1 MQKKDGLSKMSRL
14 GLNKRQR
21 NFIRQSMGQNLILGL
36 IYQGSQHNFSARK
49 FRECWSNSQRR
60 HSLTLVK
67 TEFGRVFGLFTTKDW
82 RVIDILQKKE
92 TAGKKKN
99 DAVILSDTR
108 AFVIQANDLKVYKA
122 KQETY
127 QILNK
132 KDSFPGCSYS
142 KEDISADLCF
152 VD

>member
-1 MQKKDGLSKMSRL
+1 M
-14 GLNKRQR
+14 
-21 NFIRQSMGQNLILGL
+21 
-36 IYQGSQHNFSARK
+36 
-49 FRECWSNSQRR
+49 
-60 HSLTLVK
+60 
-67 TEFGRVFGLFTTKDW
+67 
-82 RVIDILQKKE
+82 QKKE

-152 VD
+152 VDQCHKLYGSKAQLGRCFYAP

>member
-1 MQKKDGLSKMSRL
+1 
-14 GLNKRQR
+14 
-21 NFIRQSMGQNLILGL
+21 
-36 IYQGSQHNFSARK
+36 
-49 FRECWSNSQRR
+49 
-60 HSLTLVK
+60 VK
-67 TEFGRVFGLFTTKDW
+67 TEFGRTFGLFTTKDW
-82 RVIDILQKKE
+82 RVIDIMQKKE

-108 AFVIQANDLKVYKA
+108 AFVIQANDLKVFKA

-132 KDSFPGCSYS
+132 KDAFPGCSYS
-142 KEDISADLCF
+142 KEDISNDLCF